1 METKKIRITGAQL
14 SFTFG
19 AIQENKSKI
28 LNTLEEAEKI
38 NSDIVVFPE
47 LCVTGYPPE
56 DLLLRE
62 SFVGK
67 NFAVL
72 EEIAEFS
79 GRTSGVIG
87 FVDRS
92 LEEQTMDNVDR
103 NITNAAAIVQNG
115 DVKGIYHKSFLPN
128 YSVFDEA
135 RYFAKGTKPEEIFW
149 YEDIA
154 VGINICE
161 DIWINNGPA
170 EEQVKKGASLIINI
184 NASPFDINKTE
195 SRKVN
200 VRDKAKKL
208 KVPILYLNMVGGQDE
223 LVFDGGSFLVD
234 ADGNIIY
241 EAGQFSEEIF
251 SFDLELEIKNVKSE
265 NKLIVNEKKSDL
277 PPLKTSDSLS
287 ELESM
292 YAALKMGL
300 SDYVEKNNF
309 KKVLVGL
316 SGGIDSALTATIA
329 VDALTSDNVIGVA
342 MTSKFNPKSS
352 LEDAKELAD
361 NLNIELKTVNI
372 EETAEKFR
380 NLLKDNIDD
389 DLKSVVAENIQSRIR
404 GNILMGLSNQL
415 GAMVVSTG
423 NKSEMAV
430 GYSTLYG
437 DLVGGFA
444 LLKDVYKT
452 EVYKL
457 SDYRNSI
464 SKVIPQ
470 NIIEKKPSAELSEDQ
485 YDSDSLPEYDL
496 LDKILKMYI
505 ELDYSSEKII
515 NSDIDKEVVFDILE
529 KIDRNEYK
537 RKQVAPGVKLTSR
550 AFGKDRRMPI
560 TNTYIRDLSLIHI

>member
-1 METKKIRITGAQL
+1 METKKLRITGAQL
-14 SFTFG
+14 SFTVG

-115 DVKGIYHKSFLPN
+115 DVKGIYHKCYLPN

-161 DIWINNGPA
+161 DVWINNGPA

-342 MTSKFNPKSS
+342 MPSKFNPKSS

-380 NLLKDNIDD
+380 NLLKDNLDD
-389 DLKSVVAENIQSRIR
+389 DLKSVVDENIQSRIR

-505 ELDYSSEKII
+505 ELDFSSEKII

-560 TNTYIRDLSLIHI
+560 TNTYIRDRS

>member
-1 METKKIRITGAQL
+1 METKKLRITGAQL
-14 SFTFG
+14 SFTVG

-115 DVKGIYHKSFLPN
+115 DVKGIYHKCYLPN

-161 DIWINNGPA
+161 DVWINNGPA

-342 MTSKFNPKSS
+342 MPSKFNPKSS

-361 NLNIELKTVNI
+361 NLNIELKTINI

-380 NLLKDNIDD
+380 NLLKDNVDD
-389 DLKSVVAENIQSRIR
+389 DLKSVVDENIQSRIR

-560 TNTYIRDLSLIHI
+560 TNTYIRDRS

>member
-14 SFTFG
+14 SFTVG

-115 DVKGIYHKSFLPN
+115 DVKGIYHKCYLPN

-208 KVPILYLNMVGGQDE
+208 NVPILYLNMVGGQDE

-342 MTSKFNPKSS
+342 MPSKFNPKSS
-352 LEDAKELAD
+352 LEDAKELAN
-361 NLNIELKTVNI
+361 NLNIELKTINI

-380 NLLKDNIDD
+380 NLLKESIDD
-389 DLKSVVAENIQSRIR
+389 DLKNVVDENIQSRIR

-457 SDYRNSI
+457 SNYRNSI
-464 SKVIPQ
+464 SEVIPK

-560 TNTYIRDLSLIHI
+560 TNTYIRDRS

>member
-1 METKKIRITGAQL
+1 METKKLRITGAQL
-14 SFTFG
+14 SFTVG

-115 DVKGIYHKSFLPN
+115 DVKGIYHKCYLPN

-161 DIWINNGPA
+161 DVWINNGPA
-170 EEQVKKGASLIINI
+170 EEQVRKGASLIINI

-241 EAGQFSEEIF
+241 EAEQFSEEIF

-342 MTSKFNPKSS
+342 MPSKFNPKSS

-380 NLLKDNIDD
+380 NLLKDNLDD
-389 DLKSVVAENIQSRIR
+389 DLKSVVDENIQSRIR

-560 TNTYIRDLSLIHI
+560 TNTYIRDRS

>member
-1 METKKIRITGAQL
+1 METKKLRITGAQL
-14 SFTFG
+14 SFTVG

-115 DVKGIYHKSFLPN
+115 DVKGIYHKCYLPN

-161 DIWINNGPA
+161 DVWINNGPA

-241 EAGQFSEEIF
+241 EAEQFSEEIF

-329 VDALTSDNVIGVA
+329 VDTLTFDNVIGVA
-342 MTSKFNPKSS
+342 MPSKFNPKSS

-380 NLLKDNIDD
+380 NLLKDNLDD
-389 DLKSVVAENIQSRIR
+389 DLKSVVDENIQSRIR

-560 TNTYIRDLSLIHI
+560 TNTYIRDRS

>member
-1 METKKIRITGAQL
+1 METKKLRITGAQL
-14 SFTFG
+14 SFTVG

-115 DVKGIYHKSFLPN
+115 DVKGIYHKCYLPN

-223 LVFDGGSFLVD
+223 LVFDGGSFLVN

-241 EAGQFSEEIF
+241 EAEQFSEEIF

-342 MTSKFNPKSS
+342 MPSKFNPKSS

-380 NLLKDNIDD
+380 NLLKDNLDD
-389 DLKSVVAENIQSRIR
+389 DLKSVVDENIQSRIR

-505 ELDYSSEKII
+505 ELDFSSEKII

-560 TNTYIRDLSLIHI
+560 TNTYIRDRS

>member
-1 METKKIRITGAQL
+1 METKKLRITGAQL
-14 SFTFG
+14 SFTVG

-115 DVKGIYHKSFLPN
+115 DVKGIYHKCYLPN

-161 DIWINNGPA
+161 DVWINNGPA

-241 EAGQFSEEIF
+241 EAEQFSEEIF

-342 MTSKFNPKSS
+342 MPSKFNPKSS

-380 NLLKDNIDD
+380 NLLKDNLDD
-389 DLKSVVAENIQSRIR
+389 DLKSVVDENIQSRIR

-470 NIIEKKPSAELSEDQ
+470 NILEKKPSAELSEDQ

-560 TNTYIRDLSLIHI
+560 TNTYIRDRS

>member
-14 SFTFG
+14 SFTVG

-62 SFVGK
+62 SFIGK

-115 DVKGIYHKSFLPN
+115 DVKGIYHKCYLPN

-170 EEQVKKGASLIINI
+170 EEQVNKGASLIINI

-208 KVPILYLNMVGGQDE
+208 NVPILYLNMVGGQDE

-300 SDYVEKNNF
+300 SDYVEKNKF

-342 MTSKFNPKSS
+342 MPSKFNPKSS

-380 NLLKDNIDD
+380 NLLKDNLDD
-389 DLKSVVAENIQSRIR
+389 DLKSVVDENIQSRIR

-560 TNTYIRDLSLIHI
+560 TNTYIRDRS

>member
-1 METKKIRITGAQL
+1 VETKKLRITGAQL
-14 SFTFG
+14 SFTVG

-115 DVKGIYHKSFLPN
+115 DVKGIYHKCYLPN

-161 DIWINNGPA
+161 DVWINNGPA

-234 ADGNIIY
+234 AEGNIIY
-241 EAGQFSEEIF
+241 EARQFSEEIF

-342 MTSKFNPKSS
+342 MPSKFNPKSS
-352 LEDAKELAD
+352 LDDAKELAD
-361 NLNIELKTVNI
+361 NLNIELKTINI

-380 NLLKDNIDD
+380 NLLKDNLND
-389 DLKSVVAENIQSRIR
+389 DLKSVVDENIQSRIR

-505 ELDYSSEKII
+505 ELDFSSEKII

-560 TNTYIRDLSLIHI
+560 TNTYIRDRS

>member
-1 METKKIRITGAQL
+1 METKKLRITGAQL
-14 SFTFG
+14 SFTVG

-115 DVKGIYHKSFLPN
+115 DVKGIYHKCYLPN

-161 DIWINNGPA
+161 DVWINNGPA
-170 EEQVKKGASLIINI
+170 EEQVKQGASLIINI

-241 EAGQFSEEIF
+241 EAEQFSEEIF

-342 MTSKFNPKSS
+342 MPSKFNPKSS

-380 NLLKDNIDD
+380 NLLKDNLDD
-389 DLKSVVAENIQSRIR
+389 DLKSVVDENIQSRIR

-505 ELDYSSEKII
+505 ELDFSSEKII

-560 TNTYIRDLSLIHI
+560 TNTYIRDRS